1 MSLTKFDGIT
11 YPFFGLIEKPYAI
24 SYDLSKIYV
33 IRRKDSHRETVDD
46 KSLQGD
52 YFARLAQMN
61 QRLKFDTTCANL
73 QQLIISKVRWG
84 MDANAK
90 PYDLTQQE
98 FVKATSKQIIKTRG
112 PHIFVKG
119 ITYPFTMPT
128 NETLDFEKSDEL
140 FMTLVFINEEWY
152 PFEITNELKNIKS
165 LTI

>member
-98 FVKATSKQIIKTRG
+98 SVKATSKQIIKTRG

-140 FMTLVFINEEWY
+140 FMTLVFINKEWY

>member
-1 MSLTKFDGIT
+1 VSLTKFDGIT

-73 QQLIISKVRWG
+73 QQLIVSKVRWG

-98 FVKATSKQIIKTRG
+98 SVKATSKQIIKTRG

-119 ITYPFTMPT
+119 ITYPFTMLT

-140 FMTLVFINEEWY
+140 FMTLVFINKEWY

>member
-24 SYDLSKIYV
+24 SYDLTKIYV

-73 QQLIISKVRWG
+73 QQLIISKVKWG
-84 MDANAK
+84 MDASAK

-98 FVKATSKQIIKTRG
+98 SVKAASKQIVKTRG

>member
-1 MSLTKFDGIT
+1 VSLTKFDGIT

-46 KSLQGD
+46 KRLQGD
-52 YFARLAQMN
+52 YFARLAQTN

-73 QQLIISKVRWG
+73 QQLIVSKVRWG

-98 FVKATSKQIIKTRG
+98 SVKATSKQIIKTRG

>member
-1 MSLTKFDGIT
+1 VSLTKFDGIT

-24 SYDLSKIYV
+24 SYDLTKIYV
-33 IRRKDSHRETVDD
+33 IRQKDSHRETVDD

-73 QQLIISKVRWG
+73 QQLIVSKIRWG

-90 PYDLTQQE
+90 PFDLTQQE
-98 FVKATSKQIIKTRG
+98 FVRATSRQIIKTRG
-112 PHIFVKG
+112 SHVFVKG

-128 NETLDFEKSDEL
+128 NETLEFEKSDEL
-140 FMTLVFINEEWY
+140 FMTLVFINDEWH

-165 LTI
+165 ISI

>member
-1 MSLTKFDGIT
+1 VSLTKFDGIT

-24 SYDLSKIYV
+24 SYDLTKIYV

-73 QQLIISKVRWG
+73 QQLIISKVKWG
-84 MDANAK
+84 MDASAK
-90 PYDLTQQE
+90 PFDLTQQE
-98 FVKATSKQIIKTRG
+98 FVRATSRQIIKTRG
-112 PHIFVKG
+112 SHVFVKG

-128 NETLDFEKSDEL
+128 NETLEFEKSDEL
-140 FMTLVFINEEWY
+140 FMTLVFINDEWH

-165 LTI
+165 ISI

>member
-1 MSLTKFDGIT
+1 MSLTKFDSIT
-11 YPFFGLIEKPYAI
+11 YPFFGLLEKPYAI
-24 SYDLSKIYV
+24 SYDLTKIYV

-73 QQLIISKVRWG
+73 QQLIVSKVRWG

-98 FVKATSKQIIKTRG
+98 SVKATSKQIIKTRG

-140 FMTLVFINEEWY
+140 FMTLVFINKEWY

>member
-1 MSLTKFDGIT
+1 LTKFDGIT

-98 FVKATSKQIIKTRG
+98 SVKATSKQIIKTRG

-140 FMTLVFINEEWY
+140 FMTLVFINKEWY

>member
-1 MSLTKFDGIT
+1 VSLTKFDGIT

-46 KSLQGD
+46 KNLQGD

-98 FVKATSKQIIKTRG
+98 SVKATSKQIIKTRG

-140 FMTLVFINEEWY
+140 FMTLVFINKEWY

>member
-1 MSLTKFDGIT
+1 VSLTKFNSIT

-24 SYDLSKIYV
+24 SYDLTKIYV

-73 QQLIISKVRWG
+73 QQLIVSKVRWG

-98 FVKATSKQIIKTRG
+98 SVKATSRQIVKTRG
-112 PHIFVKG
+112 SHIFVKG
-119 ITYPFTMPT
+119 ITYPFTMHT
-128 NETLDFEKSDEL
+128 KETLEFEKSDEL
-140 FMTLVFINEEWY
+140 FMTLVFINDEWY
-152 PFEITNELKNIKS
+152 PFEITNERKQMSNIF
-165 LTI
+165 I

>member
-1 MSLTKFDGIT
+1 VSLTKFNGIT

-24 SYDLSKIYV
+24 SYDLTKIYV
-33 IRRKDSHRETVDD
+33 TRRKDSHRETVDD

-73 QQLIISKVRWG
+73 QQLIVSKVRWG

-98 FVKATSKQIIKTRG
+98 SVKATSRQIIKTRG
-112 PHIFVKG
+112 SHIFVKG
-119 ITYPFTMPT
+119 ISYPFTMPT
-128 NETLDFEKSDEL
+128 NEALEFEKSDEL

-152 PFEITNELKNIKS
+152 PFEITNELKNLKS
-165 LTI
+165 VTI

>member
-1 MSLTKFDGIT
+1 VSLTKFDSIT
-11 YPFFGLIEKPYAI
+11 YPFFGLLEKPYAI
-24 SYDLSKIYV
+24 SYDLTKIYV

-98 FVKATSKQIIKTRG
+98 SVKATSKQIIKTRG

-119 ITYPFTMPT
+119 ITYPFTMLT

-140 FMTLVFINEEWY
+140 FMTLVFINKEWY

>member
-1 MSLTKFDGIT
+1 VSLTKFEGIT

-98 FVKATSKQIIKTRG
+98 SVKATSKQIIKTRG

-140 FMTLVFINEEWY
+140 FMTLVFINKEWY

>member
-11 YPFFGLIEKPYAI
+11 YPFFGLKEEPYAI
-24 SYDLSKIYV
+24 SYDLTKIYV

-73 QQLIISKVRWG
+73 QQLIVSKVKWG
-84 MDANAK
+84 MDAKAR
-90 PYDLTQQE
+90 PYNLTKQE
-98 FVKATSKQIIKTRG
+98 TVKATNRQIIKTRG
-112 PHIFVKG
+112 SNVFVKG
-119 ITYPFTMPT
+119 ISYPFTMPT
-128 NETLDFEKSDEL
+128 NETLEFEKSDEL

-152 PFEITNELKNIKS
+152 PFEITNERKQVS
-165 LTI
+165 TIFI

>member
-1 MSLTKFDGIT
+1 VSLTKFDGIT

-98 FVKATSKQIIKTRG
+98 SVKATSKQIIKTRG

>member
-46 KSLQGD
+46 KNLQGD

-98 FVKATSKQIIKTRG
+98 SVKATSKQIIKTRG

-140 FMTLVFINEEWY
+140 FMTLVFINKEWY

>member
-24 SYDLSKIYV
+24 SYDLTKIYV
-33 IRRKDSHRETVDD
+33 IRQKDSHRETVDD

-73 QQLIISKVRWG
+73 QQLIVSKIRWG

-90 PYDLTQQE
+90 PFDLTQQE
-98 FVKATSKQIIKTRG
+98 FVRATSRQIIKTRG
-112 PHIFVKG
+112 SHVFVKG

-128 NETLDFEKSDEL
+128 NETLEFEKSDEL
-140 FMTLVFINEEWY
+140 FMTLVFINDEWH

-165 LTI
+165 ISI

>member
-46 KSLQGD
+46 KNLQGD

-73 QQLIISKVRWG
+73 QQLIVSKVRWG

-98 FVKATSKQIIKTRG
+98 SVKATSKQIIKTRG

>member
-1 MSLTKFDGIT
+1 VSLTKFDGIT

-98 FVKATSKQIIKTRG
+98 SVKATSKQIIKTRG

-140 FMTLVFINEEWY
+140 FMTLVFINKEWY

>member
-1 MSLTKFDGIT
+1 LTKFEGIT

-98 FVKATSKQIIKTRG
+98 SVKATSKQIIKTRG

-140 FMTLVFINEEWY
+140 FMTLVFINKEWY

>member
-1 MSLTKFDGIT
+1 MSLTKFDSIT
-11 YPFFGLIEKPYAI
+11 YPFFGLLEKPYAI
-24 SYDLSKIYV
+24 SYDLTKIYV
-33 IRRKDSHRETVDD
+33 IRRKDSHRETVDN

-98 FVKATSKQIIKTRG
+98 SVKATSKQIIKTRG

-140 FMTLVFINEEWY
+140 FMTLVFINKEWY

>member
-1 MSLTKFDGIT
+1 MSLTKFEGIT

-98 FVKATSKQIIKTRG
+98 SVKATSKQIIKTRG

-140 FMTLVFINEEWY
+140 FMTLVFINKEWY

>member
-98 FVKATSKQIIKTRG
+98 SVKATSKQIIKTRG